1 MPTGAQIQN
10 QMLHKMESIRLKAYA
25 EIYALSQSYNAST
38 RLEAS
43 CFEKSVK
50 AGTLHKIPVWQY
62 STGTVLFETDKL
74 EAHERELMASY
85 LDAIEEVKEKLK
97 LPEVKKCLIANPDS
111 NEDFEAFTAFGSWRQ
126 KYFNGIATAKRIL
139 EEKVDESS
147 FIQCKHCK
155 SNAVDTEQKQT
166 RSADEPMTIFC
177 SCRKCGK
184 RFRID

>member
-1 MPTGAQIQN
+1 
-10 QMLHKMESIRLKAYA
+10 MESIRLAAYT
-25 EIYALSQSYNAST
+25 EVLALSQSYTATT
-38 RLEAS
+38 RLEGA
-43 CFEKSVK
+43 CFEKSVR
-50 AGTLHKIPVWQY
+50 AGHLHQIPVWQY
-62 STGTVLFETDKL
+62 STGTILFETDKL
-74 EAHERELMASY
+74 EVHEREQMASY
-85 LDAIEEVKEKLK
+85 LDAIEDIKEKLK
-97 LPEVKKCLIANPDS
+97 VPEVRKRLLADPES
-111 NEDFEAFTAFGSWRQ
+111 TEDFESLTAFGQWRQ
-126 KYFNGIATAKRIL
+126 KYFDGIATAKRVL